1 MVPSANARI
10 CAISARYCKRG
21 LSKAVADSA
30 KAQMEAEERT
40 TQEAP
45 TAYRLSKLS
54 EAAITGLYRGGKKT
68 MSSDDLVRYIDE
80 TMAMRNASKDFSD
93 EAGVY
98 EQANPT
104 SEQNAGQ
111 NLVPVHEARA
121 LSLERV
127 AKTPVAFV
135 KSVFASAS
143 EWFDFNVRGARRETK
158 KMPFSAFAAILAVA
172 ISLML
177 IVASSVMLTRA
188 ESRIS
193 SLTVTM
199 ESLTDEV
206 ADLQS
211 DVNVQSNLLELRE
224 IAVEQYGMIDQRF
237 LEMSYLD
244 TQAEDRIDAYEEERD
259 EGIGLSALLSAL
271 GIKNK

>member
-21 LSKAVADSA
+21 LSKAVEDSA

-40 TQEAP
+40 TQQAP

-93 EAGVY
+93 EAGIY
-98 EQANPT
+98 EQANPM
-104 SEQNAGQ
+104 SEQNVGQ
-111 NLVPVHEARA
+111 NLVPVCEARA
-121 LSLERV
+121 LSIERV
-127 AKTPVAFV
+127 AKTPIAFV
-135 KSVFASAS
+135 KNIFASAF
-143 EWFDFNVRGARRETK
+143 EWFDFSVRGARRETRRI
-158 KMPFSAFAAILAVA
+158 PFSAFAAILAVA

-188 ESRIS
+188 ESRIN
-193 SLTVTM
+193 SLTVKM